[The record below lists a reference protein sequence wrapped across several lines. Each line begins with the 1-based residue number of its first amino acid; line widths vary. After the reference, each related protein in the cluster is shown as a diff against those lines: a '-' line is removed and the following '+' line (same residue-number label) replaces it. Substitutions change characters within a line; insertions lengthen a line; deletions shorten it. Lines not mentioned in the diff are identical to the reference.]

1 MLPRAR
7 DRPGPVTPRSQPRI
21 PGLEFVPRVCE
32 IRELLQPR
40 ELQEAVRIQ
49 GILLALSPS
58 PEVTQNSLRS
68 DLVLSKRR
76 VLGWPQPLIPVN
88 AQGMQSQEF
97 LPGRALRRWNRF
109 PEKCGCHRDPLG
121 CFWVWG
127 FCFWIHFKG
136 IWTRCRRGLM
146 WCSLLSGDG
155 IIDILGSPV
164 PWAHP
169 RNSLGSSAEFPGL
182 ERSQEPSCSHRTF

>member
-49 GILLALSPS
+49 GILLALCPS
-58 PEVTQNSLRS
+58 PEVTQSSLRS

-109 PEKCGCHRDPLG
+109 PEKLWLPQG
-121 CFWVWG
+121 
-127 FCFWIHFKG
+127 
-136 IWTRCRRGLM
+136 
-146 WCSLLSGDG
+146 
-155 IIDILGSPV
+155 
-164 PWAHP
+164 
-169 RNSLGSSAEFPGL
+169 SLGMFLGL
-182 ERSQEPSCSHRTF
+182 GFLFLDTF